1 MKIAKVISSVALS
14 LGIAFAGVAC
24 SSSSDKVE
32 IRVNEYLESKYSDLK
47 FEISG
52 YTQDKSM
59 SGRYEVEASC
69 KNTGV
74 DFMVYHSS
82 LMTTD
87 SYGVEQANAYM
98 NDDMCKVLGAAAS
111 LANVESIQWQDIYAE
126 DSNGYK
132 FRSVDM
138 AQIPSNPLHVTE
150 IYRVKL
156 KDIQNANDA
165 AQCVDM
171 VITVLDMKD
180 IHLDKVTF
188 EFTLGEDL
196 ILFTTNTD
204 TVLGTTYD
212 ILEILFTRVNSNED
226 EGNLFYRNPDSQAK
240 IIEYIKP

>member
-1 MKIAKVISSVALS
+1 MKLAKVISSVALS
-14 LGIAFAGVAC
+14 LGLAFAGVAC
-24 SSSSDKVE
+24 SSSSDTVE
-32 IRVNEYLESKYSDLK
+32 TRIYAYLESKYDNLE

-59 SGRYEVEASC
+59 SGRYEVAASC
-69 KNTGV
+69 KETGV
-74 DFMVYHSS
+74 DFMVYHTS

-98 NDDMCKVLGAAAS
+98 NEDMCNLLGAAAE
-111 LANVESIQWQDIYAE
+111 LANVETIQWLDIYAE

-132 FRSVDM
+132 FRNVDM
-138 AQIPSNPLHVTE
+138 HQVPMNPLSVTE
-150 IYRVKL
+150 LYRVKL
-156 KDIQNANDA
+156 KNIHSANEA

-171 VITVLDMKD
+171 VITVLDMRD
-180 IHLDKVTF
+180 IRLQKVTF

-196 ILFTTNTD
+196 ILFTTDTD

-226 EGNLFYRNPDSQAK
+226 EGNLFYRNPDSKAK
-240 IIEYIKP
+240 IIEYIKH